1 MKRNKGKSILDSLT
15 CFFKEYGKT
24 ILLILALSLI
34 VKGSVHAAQHVLVQ
48 QGIAGEVLRFHVLA
62 NSDSDEDQRVKY
74 LVRDAVLEY
83 LWDKMEDAET
93 GESFGQQAGS
103 GTENVNE
110 AQTRSE
116 NQGIFGHAEAWAVS
130 EHQEISG
137 NAETGTSLENPENSG
152 RAQMKEFLRNNL
164 REIERVSDQVLS
176 EQGMSYRAEA
186 ALETVW
192 FPNRTY
198 GDCTFPAGWYEALR
212 VKLGKADG
220 HNWWCVLYP
229 RLCFSDSVHAVVEED
244 QKKELEEV
252 LTVEEYEELL
262 KKPARWKISF
272 RWF

>member
-1 MKRNKGKSILDSLT
+1 MRNKGKSIQASLPS
-15 CFFKEYGKT
+15 FLKEYWKT

-34 VKGSVHAAQHVLVQ
+34 MRGSVHAAQHVLLQ
-48 QGIAGEVLRFHVLA
+48 QGIAEEVLRFHVLA

-93 GESFGQQAGS
+93 GESFEQQVGS

-116 NQGIFGHAEAWAVS
+116 NQGISGHAEAWAVS

-137 NAETGTSLENPENSG
+137 NAETGTSLENPESSG
-152 RAQMKEFLRNNL
+152 RAQMKEFLQNNL

-176 EQGMSYRAEA
+176 EQGMSYSAET

-229 RLCFSDSVHAVVEED
+229 RLCFYDSVHAVVEED

>member
-1 MKRNKGKSILDSLT
+1 MMKNKEKSIQDSLT
-15 CFFKEYGKT
+15 RFFKEYWKT
-24 ILLILALSLI
+24 VLLVLALSLI
-34 VKGSVHAAQHVLVQ
+34 VRGSVHAAQHVLLQ

-74 LVRDAVLEY
+74 LVRDAVLDY
-83 LWDKMEDAET
+83 LQDKMDDADTAVTQEREDVPCVLEAGERPAGRKDAET
-93 GESFGQQAGS
+93 GE
-103 GTENVNE
+103 N
-110 AQTRSE
+110 SE
-116 NQGIFGHAEAWAVS
+116 RV
-130 EHQEISG
+130 
-137 NAETGTSLENPENSG
+137 
-152 RAQMKEFLRNNL
+152 QMKEFLQNNL
-164 REIERVSDQVLS
+164 REIERVSDQVLA
-176 EQGMSYRAEA
+176 EQGMAYRAKA

-244 QKKELEEV
+244 QMKKLEEV

-262 KKPARWKISF
+262 KQPPKWKISF

>member
-1 MKRNKGKSILDSLT
+1 MRNKGKSIQASLPS
-15 CFFKEYGKT
+15 FLKEYWKT

-34 VKGSVHAAQHVLVQ
+34 MRGSVHAAQHVLLQ
-48 QGIAGEVLRFHVLA
+48 QGIAEEVLRFHVLA

-93 GESFGQQAGS
+93 GESFEQQVGS

-116 NQGIFGHAEAWAVS
+116 NQGISGHA
-130 EHQEISG
+130 
-137 NAETGTSLENPENSG
+137 
-152 RAQMKEFLRNNL
+152 
-164 REIERVSDQVLS
+164 VSDQVLS
-176 EQGMSYRAEA
+176 EQGMSYSAET

-229 RLCFSDSVHAVVEED
+229 RLCFYDSVHAVVEED

>member
-1 MKRNKGKSILDSLT
+1 
-15 CFFKEYGKT
+15 
-24 ILLILALSLI
+24 
-34 VKGSVHAAQHVLVQ
+34 
-48 QGIAGEVLRFHVLA
+48 
-62 NSDSDEDQRVKY
+62 
-74 LVRDAVLEY
+74 
-83 LWDKMEDAET
+83 
-93 GESFGQQAGS
+93 
-103 GTENVNE
+103 
-110 AQTRSE
+110 
-116 NQGIFGHAEAWAVS
+116 
-130 EHQEISG
+130 
-137 NAETGTSLENPENSG
+137 
-152 RAQMKEFLRNNL
+152 MKEFLQNNL

-176 EQGMSYRAEA
+176 EQGMSYSAET

-229 RLCFSDSVHAVVEED
+229 RLCFYDSVHAVVEED